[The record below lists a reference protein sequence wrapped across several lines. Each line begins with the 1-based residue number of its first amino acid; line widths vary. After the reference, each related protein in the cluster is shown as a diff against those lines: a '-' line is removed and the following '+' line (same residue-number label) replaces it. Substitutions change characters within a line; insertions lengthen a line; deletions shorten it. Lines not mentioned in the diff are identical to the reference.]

1 LLKTLSIK
9 NYALIDNLSV
19 SFNNGLS
26 IITGET
32 GAGKSILVGGLS
44 LILGKRADISI
55 VKDVSKKCVIE
66 GVFDVGNYNLKS
78 IFKENQ
84 IDYET
89 ETIIRREILT
99 SGKSRAFIN
108 DSPVNLNQLSKIS
121 SFIIDIHSQHQTLEL
136 TQNNFQF
143 EVIDSISNN
152 LSIIENYK
160 STLDLYNT
168 KLKELEELTQS
179 KDQLIK
185 TLDYNLFLANE
196 IESSSILNE
205 SLEKLEEEQKNLA
218 NFNFIKEELVQSS
231 QLISDE
237 KHGLIAKMNNLKN
250 SLKRLSEN
258 SASFSDIYERFS
270 SVFIEVDDIAGEI
283 ENSSEGLEENPE
295 KLEEINSKLSSIHNL
310 FRKHSVSTII
320 ELEEIYEKLS
330 DSISTSE
337 NIDQKISDVSIEC
350 NELKGELNKKAELIH
365 DNRIASIPYFI
376 SEIQKIIHDL
386 GMKNAK
392 FKIDVNKQEAFYLNG
407 KDDIEFLFTANK
419 GSDYKLLKKSAS
431 GGELSRIMLA
441 IKSILANYRQL
452 PTLMFDEIDTGVSGE
467 ISQKIGYIMKQMSRK
482 MQIFTITH
490 LPQIAA
496 KGESHYKVLKTQ
508 EKEKT
513 ITNMVKLN
521 SEERIVEIATML
533 EGDKISASAVAHA
546 KQLLN

>member
-1 LLKTLSIK
+1 MLKTLSIK
-9 NYALIDNLSV
+9 NYALIDDLSV

-44 LILGKRADISI
+44 LILGKRADISV
-55 VKDVSKKCVIE
+55 VKDVSKKCIIE

-78 IFKENQ
+78 IFSENE

-108 DSPVNLNQLSKIS
+108 DSPVNLNQLSVIS
-121 SFIIDIHSQHQTLEL
+121 DHIIDIHSQHQTLEL

-152 LSIIENYK
+152 LSIIEEYK

-168 KLKELEELTQS
+168 KLKELEELTQN
-179 KDQLIK
+179 KDKLIK
-185 TLDYNLFLANE
+185 ALDYNLFLANE

-205 SLEKLEEEQKNLA
+205 NLNTLEEEQKNLA
-218 NFNFIKEELVQSS
+218 NFNFIKEELVQSN
-231 QLISDE
+231 QLLLDE
-237 KHGLIAKMNNLKN
+237 KYGLIATMNNLKN

-258 SASFSDIYERFS
+258 SDSYELVFNRFS
-270 SVFIEVDDIAGEI
+270 SVLIEVNDIANEI
-283 ENSSEGLEENPE
+283 ENSSDSLEENPV
-295 KLEEINSKLSSIHNL
+295 KLEEINGKLSSIHNL
-310 FRKHSVSTII
+310 FRKHSVSTIA
-320 ELEEIYEKLS
+320 ELEELYKKLS
-330 DSISTSE
+330 DSISISE
-337 NIDQKISDVSIEC
+337 NIDQKIEQTSSEC
-350 NELKGELNKKAELIH
+350 EHLRSQLDGKANLIH
-365 DNRIASIPYFI
+365 NNRKDSIPNFI
-376 SEIQKIIHDL
+376 SKIEEIIHDL

-392 FKIDVNKQEAFYLNG
+392 FKIDISKQDTFYLNG
-407 KDDIEFLFTANK
+407 KDDIAFLFTANK

-467 ISQKIGYIMKQMSRK
+467 ISQKIGNIMKQMSRK

-508 EKEKT
+508 ENQKT
-513 ITNMVKLN
+513 ITNMVKLT

>member
-1 LLKTLSIK
+1 MLKSLSIK
-9 NYALIDNLSV
+9 NYALIDDLSV

-44 LILGKRADISI
+44 LILGKRADISV
-55 VKDVSKKCVIE
+55 VKDVSKKCIIE
-66 GVFDVGNYNLKS
+66 VVFDVGNYNLKT
-78 IFKENQ
+78 IFNENE

-89 ETIIRREILT
+89 ETIIRREILP

-108 DSPVNLNQLSKIS
+108 DSPVNLNQLSTIS
-121 SFIIDIHSQHQTLEL
+121 STIIDIHSQHQTLEL

-152 LSIIENYK
+152 INRIEDYK
-160 STLDLYNT
+160 NCLDLYNL
-168 KLKELEELTQS
+168 KEKELEELIANR
-179 KDQLIK
+179 DQLIK
-185 TLDYNLFLANE
+185 TLDYNLFLVNE
-196 IESSSILNE
+196 IESSSILSE
-205 SLEKLEEEQKNLA
+205 SLEALEEDQRNLA
-218 NFNFIKEELVQSS
+218 NFNSIKEELVYS
-231 QLISDE
+231 QQLLSDE
-237 KHGLIAKMNNLKN
+237 KYGLVTTMTNLKN
-250 SLKRLSEN
+250 SLKRLSD
-258 SASFSDIYERFS
+258 SSDSYSTLFKRFS
-270 SVFIEVDDIAGEI
+270 SALIEVDDISNEI
-283 ENSSEGLEENPE
+283 ENNLENLEENPG

-310 FRKHSVSTII
+310 FRKHSVSTIN
-320 ELEEIYEKLS
+320 ELEEIYIKLNK
-330 DSISTSE
+330 SILTSE
-337 NIDQKISDVSIEC
+337 NIDQKIEDI
-350 NELKGELNKKAELIH
+350 KGECEELMNKLNNKAEVIH
-365 DNRIASIPYFI
+365 NNRKDTIPTFI
-376 SEIQKIIHDL
+376 SEIQDIIHDL
-386 GMKNAK
+386 GMKDAK
-392 FKIDVNKQEAFYLNG
+392 FKIDINKQDTFFSNG
-407 KDDIEFLFTANK
+407 KDLIEFLFTANK
-419 GSDYKLLKKSAS
+419 GSDYKLLKQSAS

-467 ISQKIGYIMKQMSRK
+467 ISQKMGNIMKQMSRK

-508 EKEKT
+508 DKGKT

-521 SEERIVEIATML
+521 TQERVVEIATML

>member
-1 LLKTLSIK
+1 MLKTLSIK
-9 NYALIDNLSV
+9 NYALIDDLSV

-44 LILGKRADISI
+44 LILGKRADISV
-55 VKDVSKKCVIE
+55 VKDVSKKCIIE

-108 DSPVNLNQLSKIS
+108 DSPVNLNQLSTIS

-152 LSIIENYK
+152 LSIIEEYK

-168 KLKELEELTQS
+168 KLKELEELNQN
-179 KDQLIK
+179 KNQLIK

-205 SLEKLEEEQKNLA
+205 NLDKLEEDQKNLA
-218 NFNFIKEELVQSS
+218 NFNFIKEELVQSN
-231 QLISDE
+231 QLLLDE
-237 KHGLIAKMNNLKN
+237 KYGLIATMNNLKN

-258 SASFSDIYERFS
+258 SDSYEVIFNRLS
-270 SVFIEVDDIAGEI
+270 SVLIEVNDIANEI
-283 ENSSEGLEENPE
+283 ENSSDSLEENPV
-295 KLEEINSKLSSIHNL
+295 KLEEINGKLSSIHNL
-310 FRKHSVSTII
+310 FRKHSVSTIA
-320 ELEEIYEKLS
+320 ELEEIYKKLS
-330 DSISTSE
+330 DSISISE
-337 NIDQKISDVSIEC
+337 NIDQKIEQTSSEC
-350 NELKGELNKKAELIH
+350 EQLRSQLDAKANLIH
-365 DNRIASIPYFI
+365 DNRKASIPNFI
-376 SEIQKIIHDL
+376 SKIEEIIHDL

-392 FKIDVNKQEAFYLNG
+392 FKIDISKQDTFYLNG
-407 KDDIEFLFTANK
+407 KDDIAFLFTANK
-419 GSDYKLLKKSAS
+419 GSDFKLLKKSAS

-467 ISQKIGYIMKQMSRK
+467 ISQKIGDIMKQMSIK

-508 EKEKT
+508 ENQKT
-513 ITNMVKLN
+513 ITNMVKLT

>member
-1 LLKTLSIK
+1 MLKSLSIK
-9 NYALIDNLSV
+9 NYALIDDLSV
-19 SFNNGLS
+19 DFNNGLS

-44 LILGKRADISI
+44 LILGKRADISV
-55 VKDVSKKCVIE
+55 VKDVSKKCIIE
-66 GVFDVGNYNLKS
+66 AVFDVGNYNLKN
-78 IFKENQ
+78 IFGENE

-108 DSPVNLNQLSKIS
+108 DSPVNLNQLSVVS
-121 SFIIDIHSQHQTLEL
+121 SHIIDIHSQHQTLEL
-136 TQNNFQF
+136 TENNFQF

-152 LSIIENYK
+152 LDIIEDYK
-160 STLDLYNT
+160 KTLVLFNQ
-168 KLKELEELTQS
+168 KQKELDQLIAN
-179 KDQLIK
+179 KDELIK

-196 IESSSILNE
+196 IKSSNILSENLD
-205 SLEKLEEEQKNLA
+205 SLEENQRNLA
-218 NFNFIKEELVQSS
+218 NFNAIKEELVYSQ
-231 QLISDE
+231 QLISDD
-237 KHGLIAKMNNLKN
+237 KYGLVSTMNNLKN
-250 SLKRLSEN
+250 SLKRLSE
-258 SASFSDIYERFS
+258 SSDSFNDVYERFS
-270 SVFIEVDDIAGEI
+270 SVFIEVDDIASEI
-283 ENSSEGLEENPE
+283 ENSSENLEENPE

-310 FRKHSVSTII
+310 FRKHSVSSIS
-320 ELEEIYEKLS
+320 ELDEIYSNLN

-337 NIDQKISDVSIEC
+337 NIDQKIEQTTSKCEQLRSQLDD
-350 NELKGELNKKAELIH
+350 KANLIH
-365 DNRIASIPYFI
+365 NNRKDSIPNFI
-376 SEIQKIIHDL
+376 SMIEEIIHDL
-386 GMKNAK
+386 GMNNAK
-392 FKIDVNKQEAFYLNG
+392 FKIDITKQDNFYLNG

-419 GSDYKLLKKSAS
+419 GSSFKLLKKSAS

-467 ISQKIGYIMKQMSRK
+467 ISLKIAAIMKQMSRK

-508 EKEKT
+508 ENHKT
-513 ITNMVKLN
+513 ITNMVKLT

>member
-1 LLKTLSIK
+1 MLKSLSIK
-9 NYALIDNLSV
+9 NYALIDDLSV
-19 SFNNGLS
+19 DFNNGLS

-44 LILGKRADISI
+44 LILGKRADISV
-55 VKDVSKKCVIE
+55 VKDVSKKCIIE
-66 GVFDVGNYNLKS
+66 AVFDIGNYNLKN
-78 IFKENQ
+78 IFGENE

-108 DSPVNLNQLSKIS
+108 DSPVNLNQLSVVS
-121 SFIIDIHSQHQTLEL
+121 SHIIDIHSQHQTLEL
-136 TQNNFQF
+136 TENNFQF

-152 LSIIENYK
+152 LDIIEDYK
-160 STLDLYNT
+160 KTLVLFN
-168 KLKELEELTQS
+168 KKQKELDQLIAN
-179 KDQLIK
+179 KDELIK

-196 IESSSILNE
+196 IKSSNILSENLD
-205 SLEKLEEEQKNLA
+205 SLEENQRNLA
-218 NFNFIKEELVQSS
+218 NFNSIKEELVYSQ
-231 QLISDE
+231 QLISDD
-237 KHGLIAKMNNLKN
+237 KYGLVSTMNNLKN
-250 SLKRLSEN
+250 SLKRLSE
-258 SASFSDIYERFS
+258 SSDSFNDVYERFS
-270 SVFIEVDDIAGEI
+270 SVFIEVDDIASEI
-283 ENSSEGLEENPE
+283 ENSSENLEENPE

-310 FRKHSVSTII
+310 FRKHSVSSIS
-320 ELEEIYEKLS
+320 ELDEIYSNLN

-337 NIDQKISDVSIEC
+337 NIDQKIEQTTSKCEQLRSQLDD
-350 NELKGELNKKAELIH
+350 KANLIH
-365 DNRIASIPYFI
+365 NNRKDSIPNFI
-376 SEIQKIIHDL
+376 SMIEEIIHDL
-386 GMKNAK
+386 GMNNAK
-392 FKIDVNKQEAFYLNG
+392 FKIDITKQDTFYLNG

-419 GSDYKLLKKSAS
+419 GSSFKLLKKSAS

-467 ISQKIGYIMKQMSRK
+467 ISLKIAAIMKQMSRK

-508 EKEKT
+508 ENHKT
-513 ITNMVKLN
+513 ITNMVKLT

>member
-1 LLKTLSIK
+1 MLKSLSIK
-9 NYALIDNLSV
+9 NYALIDDLSV
-19 SFNNGLS
+19 EFNNGLS

-44 LILGKRADISI
+44 LILGKRADISV
-55 VKDVSKKCVIE
+55 VKDVSKKCIIE
-66 GVFDVGNYNLKS
+66 AVFDVGNYNLKN
-78 IFKENQ
+78 IFGENE

-108 DSPVNLNQLSKIS
+108 DSPVNLNQLSVVS
-121 SFIIDIHSQHQTLEL
+121 SHIIDIHSQHQTLEL
-136 TQNNFQF
+136 TENNFQF

-152 LSIIENYK
+152 LDIIEDYK
-160 STLDLYNT
+160 KTLVLFNQ
-168 KLKELEELTQS
+168 KQKELDQLIAN
-179 KDQLIK
+179 KDELIK

-196 IESSSILNE
+196 IKSSNILSENLD
-205 SLEKLEEEQKNLA
+205 SLEENQRNLA
-218 NFNFIKEELVQSS
+218 NFNAIKEELVYSQ
-231 QLISDE
+231 QLISDD
-237 KHGLIAKMNNLKN
+237 KYGLVSTMNNLKN
-250 SLKRLSEN
+250 SLKRLSE
-258 SASFSDIYERFS
+258 SSDSFNDVYERLS
-270 SVFIEVDDIAGEI
+270 SVFIEVDDIASEI
-283 ENSSEGLEENPE
+283 ENSSEDLEENPE

-310 FRKHSVSTII
+310 FRKHSVSSIS
-320 ELEEIYEKLS
+320 ELDEIYSSLN

-337 NIDQKISDVSIEC
+337 NIDQKIEQTTSKCEQLRSQLDD
-350 NELKGELNKKAELIH
+350 KANLIH
-365 DNRIASIPYFI
+365 NNRKDSIPNFI
-376 SEIQKIIHDL
+376 SMIEEIIHDL
-386 GMKNAK
+386 GMNNAK
-392 FKIDVNKQEAFYLNG
+392 FKIDITKQDTFYLNG

-419 GSDYKLLKKSAS
+419 GSSFKLLKKSAS

-467 ISQKIGYIMKQMSRK
+467 ISLKIAAIMKQMSRK

-508 EKEKT
+508 ENHKT
-513 ITNMVKLN
+513 ITNMVKLT

>member
-1 LLKTLSIK
+1 MLKTLSIK
-9 NYALIDNLSV
+9 NYALIDDLSV

-44 LILGKRADISI
+44 LILGKRADISV
-55 VKDVSKKCVIE
+55 VKDVSKKCIIE

-78 IFKENQ
+78 IFSENE

-108 DSPVNLNQLSKIS
+108 DSPVNLNQLSVIS
-121 SFIIDIHSQHQTLEL
+121 DHIIDIHSQHQTLEL

-152 LSIIENYK
+152 LSIIEEYK

-168 KLKELEELTQS
+168 KLKELEELTQN
-179 KDQLIK
+179 KDKLIK
-185 TLDYNLFLANE
+185 ALDYNLFLANE

-205 SLEKLEEEQKNLA
+205 NLDTLEEEQKNLA
-218 NFNFIKEELVQSS
+218 NFNFIKEELVQSN
-231 QLISDE
+231 QLLLDE
-237 KHGLIAKMNNLKN
+237 KYGLIATMNNLKN

-258 SASFSDIYERFS
+258 SDSYEVIFNRFS
-270 SVFIEVDDIAGEI
+270 SVLIEVNDIANEI
-283 ENSSEGLEENPE
+283 ENSSDSLEENPV
-295 KLEEINSKLSSIHNL
+295 KLEEINGKLSSIHNL
-310 FRKHSVSTII
+310 FRKHSVSTIA
-320 ELEEIYEKLS
+320 ELEELYKRLS
-330 DSISTSE
+330 DSISISE
-337 NIDQKISDVSIEC
+337 NIDQKIEQTSSEC
-350 NELKGELNKKAELIH
+350 EHLRSQLDGKANLIH
-365 DNRIASIPYFI
+365 NNRKDSIPNFTSKI
-376 SEIQKIIHDL
+376 EEIIHDL

-392 FKIDVNKQEAFYLNG
+392 FKIDISKQDTFYLNG
-407 KDDIEFLFTANK
+407 KDDIAFLFTANK

-467 ISQKIGYIMKQMSRK
+467 ISQKIGNIMKQMSRK

-508 EKEKT
+508 ENQKT
-513 ITNMVKLN
+513 ITNMVKLT

>member
-1 LLKTLSIK
+1 MLKYLSIK
-9 NYALIDNLSV
+9 NLILIQHIEIN
-19 SFNNGLS
+19 FQNGLS
-26 IITGET
+26 VFTGET

-44 LILGKRADISI
+44 LILGKRADISV
-55 VKDVSKKCVIE
+55 VKDVSKKCIIE

-78 IFKENQ
+78 IFSENE

-108 DSPVNLNQLSKIS
+108 DSPVNLNQLSVIS
-121 SFIIDIHSQHQTLEL
+121 DHIIDIHSQHQTLEL

-152 LSIIENYK
+152 LSIIEEYK

-168 KLKELEELTQS
+168 KLKELEELTQN
-179 KDQLIK
+179 KDKLIK
-185 TLDYNLFLANE
+185 ALDYNLFLANE

-205 SLEKLEEEQKNLA
+205 NLDTLEEEQKNLA
-218 NFNFIKEELVQSS
+218 NFNFIKEELVQSN
-231 QLISDE
+231 QLLLDE
-237 KHGLIAKMNNLKN
+237 KYGLIATMNNLKN

-258 SASFSDIYERFS
+258 SDSYEVIFNRFS
-270 SVFIEVDDIAGEI
+270 SVLIEVNDIANEI
-283 ENSSEGLEENPE
+283 ENSSDSLEENPV
-295 KLEEINSKLSSIHNL
+295 KLEEINGKLSSIHNL
-310 FRKHSVSTII
+310 FRKHSVSTIA
-320 ELEEIYEKLS
+320 ELEELYKKLS
-330 DSISTSE
+330 DSISISE
-337 NIDQKISDVSIEC
+337 NIDQKIEQTSSEC
-350 NELKGELNKKAELIH
+350 EHLRSQLDGKANLIH
-365 DNRIASIPYFI
+365 NNRKDSIPNFI
-376 SEIQKIIHDL
+376 SKIEEIIHDL

-392 FKIDVNKQEAFYLNG
+392 FKIDISKQDTFYLNG
-407 KDDIEFLFTANK
+407 KDDIAFLFTANK

-467 ISQKIGYIMKQMSRK
+467 ISQKIGNIMKQMSRK

-508 EKEKT
+508 ENQKT
-513 ITNMVKLN
+513 ITNMVKLT

>member
-1 LLKTLSIK
+1 MLKTLSIK

-44 LILGKRADISI
+44 LILGKRADISV
-55 VKDVSKKCVIE
+55 VKDISKKCIIE

-108 DSPVNLNQLSKIS
+108 DSPVNLNQLSTIS

-350 NELKGELNKKAELIH
+350 NELKGELNKKSELIH

>member
-1 LLKTLSIK
+1 MLKTLSIK
-9 NYALIDNLSV
+9 NYALIDDLSV

-44 LILGKRADISI
+44 LILGKRADISV
-55 VKDVSKKCVIE
+55 VKDVSKKCIIE

-78 IFKENQ
+78 IFSENE

-108 DSPVNLNQLSKIS
+108 DSPVNLNQLSVIS
-121 SFIIDIHSQHQTLEL
+121 DHIIDIHSQHQTLEL

-152 LSIIENYK
+152 LSIIEEYK

-168 KLKELEELTQS
+168 KLKELEELTQN
-179 KDQLIK
+179 KDKLIK
-185 TLDYNLFLANE
+185 ALDYNLFLANE

-205 SLEKLEEEQKNLA
+205 NLDTLEEEQKNLA
-218 NFNFIKEELVQSS
+218 NFNFIKEELVQSN
-231 QLISDE
+231 QLLLDE
-237 KHGLIAKMNNLKN
+237 KYGLIASMNNLKN

-258 SASFSDIYERFS
+258 SDSYEVIFNRFS
-270 SVFIEVDDIAGEI
+270 SVLIEVNDIANEI
-283 ENSSEGLEENPE
+283 ENSSDSLEENPV
-295 KLEEINSKLSSIHNL
+295 KLEEINGKLSSIHNL
-310 FRKHSVSTII
+310 FRKHSVSTIA
-320 ELEEIYEKLS
+320 ELEELYKKLS
-330 DSISTSE
+330 DSISISE
-337 NIDQKISDVSIEC
+337 NIDQKIEQTSSEC
-350 NELKGELNKKAELIH
+350 EHLRSQLDGKANLIH
-365 DNRIASIPYFI
+365 NNRKDSIPNFI
-376 SEIQKIIHDL
+376 SKIEEIIHDL

-392 FKIDVNKQEAFYLNG
+392 FKIDISKQDTFYLNG
-407 KDDIEFLFTANK
+407 KDDIAFLFTANK

-467 ISQKIGYIMKQMSRK
+467 ISQKIGNIMKQMSRK

-508 EKEKT
+508 ENQKT
-513 ITNMVKLN
+513 ITNMVKLT

>member
-1 LLKTLSIK
+1 MLKSLSIK
-9 NYALIDNLSV
+9 NYALIDDLSV

-44 LILGKRADISI
+44 LILGKRADISV

-66 GVFDVGNYNLKS
+66 AVFDVGNYNLKT
-78 IFKENQ
+78 IFNENE

-89 ETIIRREILT
+89 ETIIRREILP

-108 DSPVNLNQLSKIS
+108 DSPVNLNQLSIIS
-121 SFIIDIHSQHQTLEL
+121 GAIIDIHSQHQTLEL

-143 EVIDSISNN
+143 KVIDSISNN
-152 LSIIENYK
+152 INLIEDYKNY
-160 STLDLYNT
+160 LDLYNV
-168 KLKELEELTQS
+168 KQKELEELIANR
-179 KDQLIK
+179 DQLIK

-196 IESSSILNE
+196 IESSSILAE
-205 SLEKLEEEQKNLA
+205 SLEALEQDQRNLA
-218 NFNFIKEELVQSS
+218 NFNSIKEELVNS
-231 QLISDE
+231 QQLLSDE
-237 KHGLIAKMNNLKN
+237 KYGLITTMTNLKN
-250 SLKRLSEN
+250 SLKRLSE
-258 SASFSDIYERFS
+258 SSDSYSTLLDRFS
-270 SVFIEVDDIAGEI
+270 SVLIEVDDIFNEL
-283 ENSSEGLEENPE
+283 ENNLENLEENPG

-310 FRKHSVSTII
+310 FRKHSVSGIN
-320 ELEEIYEKLS
+320 ELEEIYRKLNK
-330 DSISTSE
+330 SISTSE
-337 NIDQKISDVSIEC
+337 NIDQKIKDT
-350 NELKGELNKKAELIH
+350 KGECRELMKKLNGKAEVIH
-365 DNRIASIPYFI
+365 NNRKDTIPTFI
-376 SEIQKIIHDL
+376 SEIEEIIHDL

-392 FKIDVNKQEAFYLNG
+392 FKIDINKQETFFSNG
-407 KDDIEFLFTANK
+407 KDLIEFLFTANT
-419 GSDYKLLKKSAS
+419 GSDYKLLKQSAS

-467 ISQKIGYIMKQMSRK
+467 ISQKIGNIMKQMSRK

-508 EKEKT
+508 EKGKT

-521 SEERIVEIATML
+521 AQERVVEIATML
-533 EGDKISASAVAHA
+533 EGDKISSSAVAHA

>member
-1 LLKTLSIK
+1 MLKSLSIK
-9 NYALIDNLSV
+9 NYALIDGLSV
-19 SFNNGLS
+19 NFNNGLS

-44 LILGKRADISI
+44 LILGKRADISV
-55 VKDVSKKCVIE
+55 VKDVSKKCIIE
-66 GVFDVGNYNLKS
+66 AVFDVGNYNLKN
-78 IFKENQ
+78 IFSENG

-108 DSPVNLNQLSKIS
+108 DSPVNLNQLSIVS
-121 SFIIDIHSQHQTLEL
+121 SHIIDIHSQHQTLEL
-136 TQNNFQF
+136 TENNFQF

-152 LSIIENYK
+152 LDIIEDYSSDLVLYK
-160 STLDLYNT
+160 Q
-168 KLKELEELTQS
+168 KQKELDELITN
-179 KDQLIK
+179 KDELIK

-196 IESSSILNE
+196 IKSSNILSENLD
-205 SLEKLEEEQKNLA
+205 SLDENQKNLA
-218 NFNFIKEELVQSS
+218 NFNAIKEELVYSQ
-231 QLISDE
+231 QLILDD
-237 KHGLIAKMNNLKN
+237 KYGLMSTMNNLKN
-250 SLKRLSEN
+250 SLKKLSE
-258 SASFSDIYERFS
+258 SSDSFSDIYERFS
-270 SVFIEVDDIAGEI
+270 SIFIEVDDIAGEI
-283 ENSSEGLEENPE
+283 ENSSENLEENPA
-295 KLEEINSKLSSIHNL
+295 KLEEIEGKLSSIHNL
-310 FRKHSVSTII
+310 FRKHSVSSIS
-320 ELEEIYEKLS
+320 ELEEIYNKLN

-337 NIDQKISDVSIEC
+337 NIDQKIEQTSSEC
-350 NELKGELNKKAELIH
+350 EQLRSQLEDKANLIH
-365 DNRIASIPYFI
+365 NNRKSCIPNFI
-376 SEIQKIIHDL
+376 SKIEQIIHDL

-392 FKIDVNKQEAFYLNG
+392 FKIDITKQDTFYLNG

-419 GSDYKLLKKSAS
+419 GSDFKLLKKSAS

-467 ISQKIGYIMKQMSRK
+467 ISQKIGDIMKQMSRK

-513 ITNMVKLN
+513 ITNMIKLT
-521 SEERIVEIATML
+521 SEERVVEIATML

>member
-1 LLKTLSIK
+1 MLKTLSIK

-44 LILGKRADISI
+44 LILGKRADISV
-55 VKDVSKKCVIE
+55 VKDISKKCVIE

-78 IFKENQ
+78 VFKENQ

-121 SFIIDIHSQHQTLEL
+121 GFIIDIHSQHQTLEL

-152 LSIIENYK
+152 LSIIEEYK

-168 KLKELEELTQS
+168 KLKELEELTQN

-205 SLEKLEEEQKNLA
+205 SLEKLEDEQKNLA
-218 NFNFIKEELVQSS
+218 NFSFIKEELVQST

-237 KHGLIAKMNNLKN
+237 KHGLIAMMNNLKN

-270 SVFIEVDDIAGEI
+270 SVFIEVDDIADEI

-295 KLEEINSKLSSIHNL
+295 KLEEINGKLSSIHNL

-350 NELKGELNKKAELIH
+350 DELKGELNKKAELIH

-392 FKIDVNKQEAFYLNG
+392 FKIDVNKQEAFHLNG
-407 KDDIEFLFTANK
+407 KDDIAFLFTANK

-513 ITNMVKLN
+513 ITNIVKLN

>member
-1 LLKTLSIK
+1 MLKTLSIK
-9 NYALIDNLSV
+9 NYALIDGLSV

-44 LILGKRADISI
+44 LILGKRADISV
-55 VKDVSKKCVIE
+55 VKDVSKKCIIE

-108 DSPVNLNQLSKIS
+108 DSPVNLNQLSTIS

-152 LSIIENYK
+152 LSIIEEYK

-168 KLKELEELTQS
+168 KLKELEELTQN

-185 TLDYNLFLANE
+185 ALDYNLFLANE

-205 SLEKLEEEQKNLA
+205 SLEKLEEEQRNLA
-218 NFNFIKEELVQSS
+218 NFNFIKEELVQSN
-231 QLISDE
+231 QLILDE
-237 KHGLIAKMNNLKN
+237 KYGLIATMNNLKN
-250 SLKRLSEN
+250 SLKRLSE
-258 SASFSDIYERFS
+258 SSDSFSNIYERFS
-270 SVFIEVDDIAGEI
+270 SVFIELDDIAGEI
-283 ENSSEGLEENPE
+283 ENSSDSLEENPV
-295 KLEEINSKLSSIHNL
+295 KLEEINGKLSSIHNL
-310 FRKHSVSTII
+310 FRKHSVSTIA
-320 ELEEIYEKLS
+320 ELEEIYKKLS
-330 DSISTSE
+330 DSISISE
-337 NIDQKISDVSIEC
+337 NIDQKIEQTSSEC
-350 NELKGELNKKAELIH
+350 EQLRSQLDDKANLIH
-365 DNRIASIPYFI
+365 KNRKASIPNFI
-376 SEIQKIIHDL
+376 SKIEEIIHDL

-392 FKIDVNKQEAFYLNG
+392 FKIDINKQDTFYLNG
-407 KDDIEFLFTANK
+407 KDDIAFLFTANK
-419 GSDYKLLKKSAS
+419 GSDFKLLKKSAS

-467 ISQKIGYIMKQMSRK
+467 ISQKIGDIMKQMSRK

-508 EKEKT
+508 ENQKT
-513 ITNMVKLN
+513 ITNMVKLT

>member
-1 LLKTLSIK
+1 MLKSLSIK
-9 NYALIDNLSV
+9 NYALIDDLSV

-44 LILGKRADISI
+44 LILGKRADISV

-66 GVFDVGNYNLKS
+66 AVFDVGNYNLKT
-78 IFKENQ
+78 IFNENE

-89 ETIIRREILT
+89 ETIIRREILP

-108 DSPVNLNQLSKIS
+108 DSPVNLNQLSIIS
-121 SFIIDIHSQHQTLEL
+121 GAIIDIHSQHQTLEL

-152 LSIIENYK
+152 INLIEDYKNY
-160 STLDLYNT
+160 LDLYNV
-168 KLKELEELTQS
+168 KQKELEELIANR
-179 KDQLIK
+179 DQLIK
-185 TLDYNLFLANE
+185 TLDYNLFLVNE
-196 IESSSILNE
+196 IESSSILSE
-205 SLEKLEEEQKNLA
+205 SLEALEQDQRNLA
-218 NFNFIKEELVQSS
+218 NFNSIKEELVYS
-231 QLISDE
+231 QQLLSDE
-237 KHGLIAKMNNLKN
+237 KYGIITTMTNLKN

-258 SASFSDIYERFS
+258 SDSYSTLLDRFS
-270 SVFIEVDDIAGEI
+270 SVLIEVDDISNEI
-283 ENSSEGLEENPE
+283 ENNLENLEENPG

-310 FRKHSVSTII
+310 FRKHSVSRIN
-320 ELEEIYEKLS
+320 ELEEIYKKLNK
-330 DSISTSE
+330 SISTSE
-337 NIDQKISDVSIEC
+337 NIDQKIE
-350 NELKGELNKKAELIH
+350 ETKGECEELMNKLNGKAEEIH
-365 DNRIASIPYFI
+365 NNRKDTIPTFI
-376 SEIQKIIHDL
+376 SEIEEIIHDL
-386 GMKNAK
+386 GMKDAK
-392 FKIDVNKQEAFYLNG
+392 FKIDINKQETFFSNG
-407 KDDIEFLFTANK
+407 KDLIEFLFTANT
-419 GSDYKLLKKSAS
+419 GSDYKLLKQSAS

-467 ISQKIGYIMKQMSRK
+467 ISQKIGNIMKQMSRK

-508 EKEKT
+508 EKGKT

-521 SEERIVEIATML
+521 TQERVVEIATML
-533 EGDKISASAVAHA
+533 EGDKISSSAVAHA

>member
-1 LLKTLSIK
+1 MLKTLSIK
-9 NYALIDNLSV
+9 NYALIDGLSV

-44 LILGKRADISI
+44 LILGKRADISV
-55 VKDVSKKCVIE
+55 VKDVSKKCIIE

-108 DSPVNLNQLSKIS
+108 DSPVNLNQLSTIS

-152 LSIIENYK
+152 LSIIEEYK

-168 KLKELEELTQS
+168 KLKELEELTQN

-218 NFNFIKEELVQSS
+218 NFNFIKEELVQSN
-231 QLISDE
+231 QLILDE
-237 KHGLIAKMNNLKN
+237 KYGLIATMNNLKN
-250 SLKRLSEN
+250 SLKRLSE
-258 SASFSDIYERFS
+258 SSDSFSNIYERFS
-270 SVFIEVDDIAGEI
+270 SVFIELDDIAGEI
-283 ENSSEGLEENPE
+283 ENSSDSLEENPV
-295 KLEEINSKLSSIHNL
+295 KLEEINGKLSSIYNL
-310 FRKHSVSTII
+310 FRKHSVSTIA
-320 ELEEIYEKLS
+320 ELEEIYKKLS
-330 DSISTSE
+330 DSISISE
-337 NIDQKISDVSIEC
+337 NIDQKIEQTSSEC
-350 NELKGELNKKAELIH
+350 EQLRSQLDDKANLIH
-365 DNRIASIPYFI
+365 KNRKASIPNFI
-376 SEIQKIIHDL
+376 SKIEEIIHDL

-392 FKIDVNKQEAFYLNG
+392 FKIDINKQDTFYLNG
-407 KDDIEFLFTANK
+407 KDDIAFLFTANK
-419 GSDYKLLKKSAS
+419 GSDFKLLKKSAS

-467 ISQKIGYIMKQMSRK
+467 ISQKIGDIMKQMSRK

-508 EKEKT
+508 ENQKT
-513 ITNMVKLN
+513 ITNMVKLT

>member
-1 LLKTLSIK
+1 MLKTLSIK
-9 NYALIDNLSV
+9 NYALIDGLSV

-44 LILGKRADISI
+44 LILGKRADISV
-55 VKDVSKKCVIE
+55 VKDVSKKCIIE

-108 DSPVNLNQLSKIS
+108 DSPVNLNQLSTIS

-152 LSIIENYK
+152 LSIIEEYK

-168 KLKELEELTQS
+168 KLKELEELTQN

-185 TLDYNLFLANE
+185 ALDYNLFLANE

-205 SLEKLEEEQKNLA
+205 SLEKLEEEQRNLA
-218 NFNFIKEELVQSS
+218 NFNFIKEELVQSN
-231 QLISDE
+231 QLILDE
-237 KHGLIAKMNNLKN
+237 KYGLIATMNNLKN
-250 SLKRLSEN
+250 SLKRLSE
-258 SASFSDIYERFS
+258 SSDSFSNIYERFS
-270 SVFIEVDDIAGEI
+270 SVFIELDDIAGEI
-283 ENSSEGLEENPE
+283 ENSSDSLEENPV
-295 KLEEINSKLSSIHNL
+295 KLEEINGKLSSIYNL
-310 FRKHSVSTII
+310 FRKHSVSTIA
-320 ELEEIYEKLS
+320 ELEEIYKKLS
-330 DSISTSE
+330 DSISISE
-337 NIDQKISDVSIEC
+337 NIDQKIEQTSSEC
-350 NELKGELNKKAELIH
+350 EQLRSQLDDKANLIH
-365 DNRIASIPYFI
+365 KNRKASIPNFI
-376 SEIQKIIHDL
+376 SKIEEIIHDL

-392 FKIDVNKQEAFYLNG
+392 FKIDINKQNTFYLNG
-407 KDDIEFLFTANK
+407 KDDIAFLFTANK
-419 GSDYKLLKKSAS
+419 GSDFKLLKKSAS

-467 ISQKIGYIMKQMSRK
+467 ISQKIGDIMKQMSRK

-508 EKEKT
+508 ENQKT
-513 ITNMVKLN
+513 ITNMVKLT

>member
-1 LLKTLSIK
+1 MLKSLSIK
-9 NYALIDNLSV
+9 NYALIDDLSV
-19 SFNNGLS
+19 DFNNGLS

-44 LILGKRADISI
+44 LILGKRADISV
-55 VKDVSKKCVIE
+55 VKDVSKKCIIE
-66 GVFDVGNYNLKS
+66 AVFDVGNYNLKN
-78 IFKENQ
+78 IFGENE

-108 DSPVNLNQLSKIS
+108 DSPVNLNQLSVVS
-121 SFIIDIHSQHQTLEL
+121 SHIIDIHSQHQTLEL
-136 TQNNFQF
+136 TENNFQF

-152 LSIIENYK
+152 LDIIEDYK
-160 STLDLYNT
+160 KTLVLFNQ
-168 KLKELEELTQS
+168 KQKELDQLIAN
-179 KDQLIK
+179 KDELIK

-196 IESSSILNE
+196 IKSSNILSENLD
-205 SLEKLEEEQKNLA
+205 SLEENQRNLA
-218 NFNFIKEELVQSS
+218 NFNAIKEELVYSQ
-231 QLISDE
+231 QLISDD
-237 KHGLIAKMNNLKN
+237 KYGLVSTMNNLKN
-250 SLKRLSEN
+250 SLKRLSE
-258 SASFSDIYERFS
+258 SSDSFNDVYERFS
-270 SVFIEVDDIAGEI
+270 SVFIEVDDIASEI
-283 ENSSEGLEENPE
+283 ENSSENLEENPE

-310 FRKHSVSTII
+310 FRKHSVSSIS
-320 ELEEIYEKLS
+320 ELDEIYSNLN

-337 NIDQKISDVSIEC
+337 NIDQKIEQTTSKCEQLRSQLDD
-350 NELKGELNKKAELIH
+350 KANLIH
-365 DNRIASIPYFI
+365 NNRKDSIPNFI
-376 SEIQKIIHDL
+376 SMIEEIIHDL
-386 GMKNAK
+386 GMNNAK
-392 FKIDVNKQEAFYLNG
+392 FKIDITKQDTFYLNG

-419 GSDYKLLKKSAS
+419 GSSFKLLKKSAS

-467 ISQKIGYIMKQMSRK
+467 ISLKIAAIMKQMSRK

-496 KGESHYKVLKTQ
+496 KVDSHYKVLKAQ
-508 EKEKT
+508 ENHKT
-513 ITNMVKLN
+513 ITNMVKLT

>member
-1 LLKTLSIK
+1 MLKSLSIK
-9 NYALIDNLSV
+9 NYALIDDLSV
-19 SFNNGLS
+19 DFNNGLS

-44 LILGKRADISI
+44 LILGKRADISV
-55 VKDVSKKCVIE
+55 VKDVSKKCIIE
-66 GVFDVGNYNLKS
+66 AVFDVGNYNLKN
-78 IFKENQ
+78 IFGENE

-108 DSPVNLNQLSKIS
+108 DSPVNLNQLSVVS
-121 SFIIDIHSQHQTLEL
+121 SHIIDIHSQHQTLEL
-136 TQNNFQF
+136 TENNFQF

-152 LSIIENYK
+152 LDIIEDYK
-160 STLDLYNT
+160 KTLVLFNQ
-168 KLKELEELTQS
+168 KQKELDQLIAN
-179 KDQLIK
+179 KDELIK

-196 IESSSILNE
+196 IKSSNILSENLD
-205 SLEKLEEEQKNLA
+205 SLEENQINLA
-218 NFNFIKEELVQSS
+218 NFNSIKEELVYSQ
-231 QLISDE
+231 QLISDD
-237 KHGLIAKMNNLKN
+237 KYGLVSTMNNLKN
-250 SLKRLSEN
+250 SLKRLSE
-258 SASFSDIYERFS
+258 SSDSFNDVYERFS
-270 SVFIEVDDIAGEI
+270 SVFIEVDDIASEI
-283 ENSSEGLEENPE
+283 ENSSENLEENPE

-310 FRKHSVSTII
+310 FRKHSVSSIS
-320 ELEEIYEKLS
+320 ELDEIYSNLN

-337 NIDQKISDVSIEC
+337 NIDQKIEQTTSKCEQLRSQLDD
-350 NELKGELNKKAELIH
+350 KANLIH
-365 DNRIASIPYFI
+365 NNRKDSIPNFI
-376 SEIQKIIHDL
+376 SMIEEIIHDL
-386 GMKNAK
+386 GMNNAK
-392 FKIDVNKQEAFYLNG
+392 FKIDITKQDTFYLNG

-419 GSDYKLLKKSAS
+419 GSSFKLLKKSAS

-467 ISQKIGYIMKQMSRK
+467 ISLKIAAIMKQMSRK

-508 EKEKT
+508 ENHKT
-513 ITNMVKLN
+513 ITNMVKLT

>member
-1 LLKTLSIK
+1 MLKSLSIK
-9 NYALIDNLSV
+9 NYALIDDLSV
-19 SFNNGLS
+19 DFNNGLS

-44 LILGKRADISI
+44 LILGKRADISV
-55 VKDVSKKCVIE
+55 VKDVSKKCIIE
-66 GVFDVGNYNLKS
+66 AVFDVGNYNLKN
-78 IFKENQ
+78 IFGENE

-108 DSPVNLNQLSKIS
+108 DSPVNLNQLSVVS
-121 SFIIDIHSQHQTLEL
+121 SHIIDIHSQHQTLEL
-136 TQNNFQF
+136 TENNFQF

-152 LSIIENYK
+152 LDIIEDYK
-160 STLDLYNT
+160 KTLVLFNQ
-168 KLKELEELTQS
+168 KQKELDQLIAN
-179 KDQLIK
+179 KDELIK

-196 IESSSILNE
+196 IKSSNILSENLD
-205 SLEKLEEEQKNLA
+205 SLEENQKNLA
-218 NFNFIKEELVQSS
+218 NFNSIKEELVYSQ
-231 QLISDE
+231 QLISDD
-237 KHGLIAKMNNLKN
+237 KYGLVSTMNNLKN
-250 SLKRLSEN
+250 SLKRLSE
-258 SASFSDIYERFS
+258 SSDSFNDVYERFS
-270 SVFIEVDDIAGEI
+270 SVFIEVDDIASEI
-283 ENSSEGLEENPE
+283 ENSSENLEENPE

-310 FRKHSVSTII
+310 FRKHSVSSIS
-320 ELEEIYEKLS
+320 ELDEIYSNLN

-337 NIDQKISDVSIEC
+337 NIDQKIEQTTSKCEQLRSQLDD
-350 NELKGELNKKAELIH
+350 KANLIH
-365 DNRIASIPYFI
+365 NNRKDSIPNFI
-376 SEIQKIIHDL
+376 SMIEEIIHDL
-386 GMKNAK
+386 GMNNAK
-392 FKIDVNKQEAFYLNG
+392 FKIDITKQDTFYLNG

-419 GSDYKLLKKSAS
+419 GSSFKLLKKSAS

-467 ISQKIGYIMKQMSRK
+467 ISLKIAAIMKQMSRK

-508 EKEKT
+508 ENHKT
-513 ITNMVKLN
+513 ITNMVKLT

>member
-9 NYALIDNLSV
+9 NYALIDDLSV

-44 LILGKRADISI
+44 LILGKRADISV
-55 VKDVSKKCVIE
+55 VKDVSKKCIIE

-108 DSPVNLNQLSKIS
+108 DSPVNLNQLSTIS

-152 LSIIENYK
+152 LSIIEEYK

-168 KLKELEELTQS
+168 KLKELEELTQN

-205 SLEKLEEEQKNLA
+205 NLDKLEEHQKNLA
-218 NFNFIKEELVQSS
+218 NFNFIKEELVQSN
-231 QLISDE
+231 QLLLDE
-237 KHGLIAKMNNLKN
+237 KYGLIATMNNLKN

-258 SASFSDIYERFS
+258 SDSYEVIFNRFS
-270 SVFIEVDDIAGEI
+270 SVLIEVNDIANEI
-283 ENSSEGLEENPE
+283 ENSSDSLEENPV
-295 KLEEINSKLSSIHNL
+295 KLEEINGKLSSIHNL
-310 FRKHSVSTII
+310 FRKHSVSTIA
-320 ELEEIYEKLS
+320 ELEEIYKKLS
-330 DSISTSE
+330 DSISISE
-337 NIDQKISDVSIEC
+337 NIDQKIEQTSSEC
-350 NELKGELNKKAELIH
+350 EQLRSQLDAKANLIH
-365 DNRIASIPYFI
+365 DNRKASIPNFI
-376 SEIQKIIHDL
+376 SKIEEIIHDL

-392 FKIDVNKQEAFYLNG
+392 FKIDISKQDTFYLNG
-407 KDDIEFLFTANK
+407 KDDIAFLFTANK
-419 GSDYKLLKKSAS
+419 GSDFKLLKKSAS

-467 ISQKIGYIMKQMSRK
+467 ISQKIGDIMKQMSRK

-508 EKEKT
+508 ENQKT
-513 ITNMVKLN
+513 ITNMVKLT

>member
-1 LLKTLSIK
+1 MLKSLSIK
-9 NYALIDNLSV
+9 NYALIDDLSV
-19 SFNNGLS
+19 DFNNGLS

-44 LILGKRADISI
+44 LILGKRADISV
-55 VKDVSKKCVIE
+55 VKDVSKKCIIE
-66 GVFDVGNYNLKS
+66 AVFDVGNYNLKN
-78 IFKENQ
+78 IFGENE

-108 DSPVNLNQLSKIS
+108 DSPVNLNQLSVVS
-121 SFIIDIHSQHQTLEL
+121 SHIIDIHSQHQTLEL
-136 TQNNFQF
+136 IENNFQF

-152 LSIIENYK
+152 LDIIEDYK
-160 STLDLYNT
+160 KTLVLFNQ
-168 KLKELEELTQS
+168 KQKELDQLIAN
-179 KDQLIK
+179 KDELIK

-196 IESSSILNE
+196 IKSSNILSENLD
-205 SLEKLEEEQKNLA
+205 SLEENQRNLA
-218 NFNFIKEELVQSS
+218 NFNAIKEELVYSQ
-231 QLISDE
+231 QLISDD
-237 KHGLIAKMNNLKN
+237 KYGLVSTMNNLKN
-250 SLKRLSEN
+250 SLKRLSE
-258 SASFSDIYERFS
+258 SSDSFNDVYERFS
-270 SVFIEVDDIAGEI
+270 SVFIEVDDIASEI
-283 ENSSEGLEENPE
+283 ENSSENLEENPE

-310 FRKHSVSTII
+310 FRKHSVSSIS
-320 ELEEIYEKLS
+320 ELDEIYSNLN

-337 NIDQKISDVSIEC
+337 NIDQKIEETSSEC
-350 NELKGELNKKAELIH
+350 EQLRSQLDDKANLIH
-365 DNRIASIPYFI
+365 NNRKDSIPNFI
-376 SEIQKIIHDL
+376 SMIEEIIHDL
-386 GMKNAK
+386 GMNNAK
-392 FKIDVNKQEAFYLNG
+392 FKIDITKQDTFYLNG

-419 GSDYKLLKKSAS
+419 GSSFKLLKKSAS

-467 ISQKIGYIMKQMSRK
+467 ISLKIAAIMKQMSRK

-508 EKEKT
+508 ENHKT
-513 ITNMVKLN
+513 ITNMVKLT

>member
-1 LLKTLSIK
+1 MLKTLSIK
-9 NYALIDNLSV
+9 NYALIDGLSV

-44 LILGKRADISI
+44 LILGKRADISV
-55 VKDVSKKCVIE
+55 VKDVSKKCIIE

-108 DSPVNLNQLSKIS
+108 DSPVNLNQLSTIS

-152 LSIIENYK
+152 LSIIEEYK

-168 KLKELEELTQS
+168 KLKELEELTQN

-205 SLEKLEEEQKNLA
+205 SLEKLEEEQRNLA
-218 NFNFIKEELVQSS
+218 NFNFIKEELVQSN
-231 QLISDE
+231 QLILDE
-237 KHGLIAKMNNLKN
+237 KYGLIATMNNLKN
-250 SLKRLSEN
+250 SLKRLSE
-258 SASFSDIYERFS
+258 SSDSFSNIYERFS
-270 SVFIEVDDIAGEI
+270 SVFIELDDIAGEI
-283 ENSSEGLEENPE
+283 ENSSDSLEENPV
-295 KLEEINSKLSSIHNL
+295 KLEEINGKLSSIYNL
-310 FRKHSVSTII
+310 FRKHSVSTIA
-320 ELEEIYEKLS
+320 ELEEIYKKLS
-330 DSISTSE
+330 DSISISE
-337 NIDQKISDVSIEC
+337 NIDQKIEQTSSEC
-350 NELKGELNKKAELIH
+350 EQLRSQLDDKANLIH
-365 DNRIASIPYFI
+365 KNRKASIPNFI
-376 SEIQKIIHDL
+376 SKIEEIIHDL

-392 FKIDVNKQEAFYLNG
+392 FKIDINKQDTFYLNG
-407 KDDIEFLFTANK
+407 KDDIAFLFTANK
-419 GSDYKLLKKSAS
+419 GSDFKLLKKSAS

-467 ISQKIGYIMKQMSRK
+467 ISQKIGDIMKQMSRK

-508 EKEKT
+508 ENQKT
-513 ITNMVKLN
+513 ITNMVKLT

>member
-1 LLKTLSIK
+1 MLKSLSIK
-9 NYALIDNLSV
+9 NYALIDDLSV
-19 SFNNGLS
+19 DFNNGLS

-44 LILGKRADISI
+44 LILGKRADISV
-55 VKDVSKKCVIE
+55 VKDVSKKCIIE
-66 GVFDVGNYNLKS
+66 AVFDVGNYNLKN
-78 IFKENQ
+78 IFSENE

-108 DSPVNLNQLSKIS
+108 DSPVNLNQLSVVS
-121 SFIIDIHSQHQTLEL
+121 SHIIDIHSQHQTLEL
-136 TQNNFQF
+136 TENNFQF

-152 LSIIENYK
+152 LDIIEDYK
-160 STLDLYNT
+160 KTLVLFNQ
-168 KLKELEELTQS
+168 KQKELDQLIAN
-179 KDQLIK
+179 KDELIK

-196 IESSSILNE
+196 IKSSNILSENLD
-205 SLEKLEEEQKNLA
+205 SLEENQRNLA
-218 NFNFIKEELVQSS
+218 NFNAIKEELVYSQ
-231 QLISDE
+231 QLISDD
-237 KHGLIAKMNNLKN
+237 KYGLVSTMNNLKN
-250 SLKRLSEN
+250 SLKRLSE
-258 SASFSDIYERFS
+258 SSDSFNDVYERFS

-283 ENSSEGLEENPE
+283 ENSSENLEENPA

-310 FRKHSVSTII
+310 FRKHSVSSIS
-320 ELEEIYEKLS
+320 ELDEIYSNLN

-337 NIDQKISDVSIEC
+337 NIDQKIEQTTSKCEQLRSQLDD
-350 NELKGELNKKAELIH
+350 KANLIH
-365 DNRIASIPYFI
+365 NNRKDSIPNFI
-376 SEIQKIIHDL
+376 SMIEEIIHDL
-386 GMKNAK
+386 GMNNAK
-392 FKIDVNKQEAFYLNG
+392 FKIDITKQDTFYLNG

-419 GSDYKLLKKSAS
+419 GSSFKLLKKSAS

-467 ISQKIGYIMKQMSRK
+467 ISLKIAAIMKQMSRK

-508 EKEKT
+508 ENHKT
-513 ITNMVKLN
+513 ITNMVKLT

>member
-1 LLKTLSIK
+1 MLKSLSIK
-9 NYALIDNLSV
+9 NYALIDDLSV
-19 SFNNGLS
+19 DFNNGLS

-44 LILGKRADISI
+44 LILGKRADISV
-55 VKDVSKKCVIE
+55 VKDVSKKCIIE
-66 GVFDVGNYNLKS
+66 AVFDVGNYNLKN
-78 IFKENQ
+78 IFGENE

-108 DSPVNLNQLSKIS
+108 DSPVNLNQLSVVS
-121 SFIIDIHSQHQTLEL
+121 SHIIDIHSQHQTLEL
-136 TQNNFQF
+136 TENNFQF

-152 LSIIENYK
+152 LDIIEDYK
-160 STLDLYNT
+160 KSLVLFNQ
-168 KLKELEELTQS
+168 KQKELDQLIAN
-179 KDQLIK
+179 KDELIK

-196 IESSSILNE
+196 IKSSNILSENLD
-205 SLEKLEEEQKNLA
+205 SLEENQRNLA
-218 NFNFIKEELVQSS
+218 NFNAIKEELVYSQ
-231 QLISDE
+231 QLISDD
-237 KHGLIAKMNNLKN
+237 KYGLVSTMNNLKN
-250 SLKRLSEN
+250 SLKRLSE
-258 SASFSDIYERFS
+258 SSDSFNDVYERFS
-270 SVFIEVDDIAGEI
+270 SVFIEVDDIASEI
-283 ENSSEGLEENPE
+283 ENSSENLEENPE

-310 FRKHSVSTII
+310 FRKHSVSSIS
-320 ELEEIYEKLS
+320 ELDEIYSNLN

-337 NIDQKISDVSIEC
+337 NIDQKIEQTTSKCEQLRSQLDD
-350 NELKGELNKKAELIH
+350 KANLIH
-365 DNRIASIPYFI
+365 NNRKDSIPNFI
-376 SEIQKIIHDL
+376 SMIEEIIHDL
-386 GMKNAK
+386 GMNNAK
-392 FKIDVNKQEAFYLNG
+392 FKIDITKQDSFYLNG

-419 GSDYKLLKKSAS
+419 GSSFKLLKKSAS

-467 ISQKIGYIMKQMSRK
+467 ISLKIAAIMKQMSRK

-508 EKEKT
+508 ENHKT
-513 ITNMVKLN
+513 ITNMVKLT

>member
-1 LLKTLSIK
+1 MLKSLSIK
-9 NYALIDNLSV
+9 NYALIDDLSV
-19 SFNNGLS
+19 DFNNGLS

-44 LILGKRADISI
+44 LILGKRADISV
-55 VKDVSKKCVIE
+55 VKDVSKKCIIE
-66 GVFDVGNYNLKS
+66 AVFDVGNYNLKN
-78 IFKENQ
+78 IFGENE

-108 DSPVNLNQLSKIS
+108 DSPVNLNQLSVVS
-121 SFIIDIHSQHQTLEL
+121 SHIIDIHSQHQTLEL
-136 TQNNFQF
+136 TENNFQF

-152 LSIIENYK
+152 LDIIEDYK
-160 STLDLYNT
+160 KTLVLFNQ
-168 KLKELEELTQS
+168 KQKELDQLIAN
-179 KDQLIK
+179 KDELIK

-196 IESSSILNE
+196 IKSSNILSENLD
-205 SLEKLEEEQKNLA
+205 SLEENQRNLA
-218 NFNFIKEELVQSS
+218 NFNAIKEELVYSQ
-231 QLISDE
+231 QLISDD
-237 KHGLIAKMNNLKN
+237 KYGLVSTMNNLKN
-250 SLKRLSEN
+250 SLKRLSE
-258 SASFSDIYERFS
+258 SSDSFNDVYERLS
-270 SVFIEVDDIAGEI
+270 SVFIEVDDIASEI
-283 ENSSEGLEENPE
+283 ENSSENLEENPE

-310 FRKHSVSTII
+310 FRKHSVSSIS
-320 ELEEIYEKLS
+320 ELDEIYSNLN

-337 NIDQKISDVSIEC
+337 NIDQKIEQTTSKCEQLRSQLDD
-350 NELKGELNKKAELIH
+350 KANLIH
-365 DNRIASIPYFI
+365 NNRKDSIPNFI
-376 SEIQKIIHDL
+376 SMIEEIIHDL
-386 GMKNAK
+386 GMNNAK
-392 FKIDVNKQEAFYLNG
+392 FKIDITKQDTFYLNG

-419 GSDYKLLKKSAS
+419 GSSFKLLKKSAS

-467 ISQKIGYIMKQMSRK
+467 ISLKIAAIMKQMSRK

-508 EKEKT
+508 ENHKT
-513 ITNMVKLN
+513 ITNMVKLT

>member
-1 LLKTLSIK
+1 MLKSLSIK
-9 NYALIDNLSV
+9 NYALIDDLSV
-19 SFNNGLS
+19 NFNNGLS

-44 LILGKRADISI
+44 LILGKRADISV
-55 VKDVSKKCVIE
+55 VKDVSKKCIIE
-66 GVFDVGNYNLKS
+66 AVFDVGNYNLKN
-78 IFKENQ
+78 IFIENE

-108 DSPVNLNQLSKIS
+108 DSPVNLNQLSLVS
-121 SFIIDIHSQHQTLEL
+121 SHIIDIHSQHQTLEL
-136 TQNNFQF
+136 TENNFQF
-143 EVIDSISNN
+143 EVIDSVSNN
-152 LSIIENYK
+152 FDIIEDYRA
-160 STLDLYNT
+160 TLILFNQ
-168 KLKELEELTQS
+168 KQKELDELTS
-179 KDQLIK
+179 NKEELIK

-196 IESSSILNE
+196 IKSSNILSENLE
-205 SLEKLEEEQKNLA
+205 SLEEDQRSLA
-218 NFNFIKEELVQSS
+218 NFNAIKEDLIYSQ
-231 QLISDE
+231 QLISED
-237 KHGLIAKMNNLKN
+237 KYGLVSAMNNLKN

-258 SASFSDIYERFS
+258 SDSFSDIYKRFS
-270 SVFIEVDDIAGEI
+270 SAFIEIDDIAAEI
-283 ENSSEGLEENPE
+283 ENSSENLEENPAR
-295 KLEEINSKLSSIHNL
+295 LEEIDSKLSSIHNL
-310 FRKHSVSTII
+310 FRKHSVSSIS
-320 ELEEIYEKLS
+320 ELEEIYEKLN

-337 NIDQKISDVSIEC
+337 NIDQKIEDTISEC
-350 NELKGELNKKAELIH
+350 EKLRNQLDDSANLIH
-365 DNRIASIPYFI
+365 SNRKASIPDFI
-376 SEIQKIIHDL
+376 SKIQEIIHDL
-386 GMKNAK
+386 GMNNAR
-392 FKIDVNKQEAFYLNG
+392 FKIDINKQDAFYLNG

-419 GSDYKLLKKSAS
+419 GSDFKLLKKSAS

-467 ISQKIGYIMKQMSRK
+467 ISLKIAGIMKQMSRK
-482 MQIFTITH
+482 IQIFTITH

-508 EKEKT
+508 ENNKT
-513 ITNMVKLN
+513 ITNMVKLS

>member
-1 LLKTLSIK
+1 MLKTLSIK
-9 NYALIDNLSV
+9 NYALIDDLSV

-44 LILGKRADISI
+44 LILGKRADISV
-55 VKDVSKKCVIE
+55 VKDVSKKCIIE

-78 IFKENQ
+78 IFSENE

-108 DSPVNLNQLSKIS
+108 DSPVNLNQLSVIS
-121 SFIIDIHSQHQTLEL
+121 DHIIDIHSQHQTLEL

-152 LSIIENYK
+152 LSIIEEYK

-168 KLKELEELTQS
+168 KLKELEELTQN
-179 KDQLIK
+179 KDKLIK
-185 TLDYNLFLANE
+185 ALDYNLFLANE

-205 SLEKLEEEQKNLA
+205 NLDTLEEEQRNLA
-218 NFNFIKEELVQSS
+218 NFNFIKEELVQSN
-231 QLISDE
+231 QLLLDE
-237 KHGLIAKMNNLKN
+237 KYGLIATMNNLKN

-258 SASFSDIYERFS
+258 SDSYELVFNRFS
-270 SVFIEVDDIAGEI
+270 SVLIEVNDIANEI
-283 ENSSEGLEENPE
+283 ENSSDSLEENPV
-295 KLEEINSKLSSIHNL
+295 KLEEINGKLSSIHNL
-310 FRKHSVSTII
+310 FRKHSVSTIA
-320 ELEEIYEKLS
+320 ELEELYKKLS
-330 DSISTSE
+330 DSISISE
-337 NIDQKISDVSIEC
+337 NIDQKIEQTSSEC
-350 NELKGELNKKAELIH
+350 EHLRSQLDGKANLIH
-365 DNRIASIPYFI
+365 NNRKDSIPNFI
-376 SEIQKIIHDL
+376 SKIEEIIHDL

-392 FKIDVNKQEAFYLNG
+392 FKIDISKQDTFYLNG
-407 KDDIEFLFTANK
+407 KDDIAFLFTANK

-467 ISQKIGYIMKQMSRK
+467 ISQKIGNIMKQMSRK

-508 EKEKT
+508 ENQKT
-513 ITNMVKLN
+513 ITNMVKLT

>member
-1 LLKTLSIK
+1 MLKSLSIK
-9 NYALIDNLSV
+9 NYALIDDLSV

-44 LILGKRADISI
+44 LILGKRADISV

-66 GVFDVGNYNLKS
+66 AVFDVGNYNLKT
-78 IFKENQ
+78 IFNENE

-89 ETIIRREILT
+89 ESIIRREILP

-108 DSPVNLNQLSKIS
+108 DSPVNLNQLSIIS
-121 SFIIDIHSQHQTLEL
+121 SAIIDIHSQHQTLEL

-152 LSIIENYK
+152 INRIEDYK
-160 STLDLYNT
+160 NCLDLYNV
-168 KLKELEELTQS
+168 KEKELEELIANR
-179 KDQLIK
+179 DQLIK
-185 TLDYNLFLANE
+185 TLDYNLFLVNE
-196 IESSSILNE
+196 IEASGILSE
-205 SLEKLEEEQKNLA
+205 SLEALEEDQRNLA
-218 NFNFIKEELVQSS
+218 NFNSIKEELAYS
-231 QLISDE
+231 QQLLSDE
-237 KHGLIAKMNNLKN
+237 KYGLITTMTNLKN
-250 SLKRLSEN
+250 SLKRLSE
-258 SASFSDIYERFS
+258 SSDSYSTLLGRFS
-270 SVFIEVDDIAGEI
+270 SSLIEVDDISNEI
-283 ENSSEGLEENPE
+283 ENNLENLEENPG

-310 FRKHSVSTII
+310 FRKHSASKIS
-320 ELEEIYEKLS
+320 ELEEIYIKLNK
-330 DSISTSE
+330 SISTSE
-337 NIDQKISDVSIEC
+337 NIDQKIEDT
-350 NELKGELNKKAELIH
+350 KGECEELMNKLNNKAEVIH
-365 DNRIASIPYFI
+365 NNRKDTIPKFI
-376 SEIQKIIHDL
+376 SEIQDIIHDL
-386 GMKNAK
+386 GMKDAK
-392 FKIDVNKQEAFYLNG
+392 FKIDINKQDIFFSNG
-407 KDDIEFLFTANK
+407 KDLIEFLFTANK
-419 GSDYKLLKKSAS
+419 GSDYKLLKQSAS

-467 ISQKIGYIMKQMSRK
+467 ISQKMGNIMKQMSRK

-508 EKEKT
+508 DKGKT

-521 SEERIVEIATML
+521 TQERVVEIATML
-533 EGDKISASAVAHA
+533 EGDKISSSAVAHA